1 MFHMKRRQLLKLL
14 SLAPIAGI
22 IGCTPNE
29 VRRSLAAGK
38 NLSNGDVTKAIT
50 SQIPSTGIPQL
61 DRLVRKQFEE
71 LAERLLKEWGD
82 EKVASAKEYV
92 KYTDEYQ
99 SRAIVNFE
107 TGIIRVETVDPK
119 NSKAKL
125 EQAIVSTLLTPED
138 PSKVELLTDK
148 EVSTNGEPFLH
159 NLVLD
164 HQQKP
169 VRYQWRAEQYAKHLI
184 RTAFKQDQYNGKPR
198 YFVTFNMVKDHQT
211 GSQQKYA
218 SYVTENSRKYKIK
231 RELVYAIMEAESSFN
246 PYAISHIP
254 AYGLMQI
261 VPSSAGRD
269 AHQLIYKKAG
279 TPTKDYLFVPK
290 NNIQMGTAY
299 LSILNDRYLA
309 KVKHPQTREY
319 CVIAGYNTGS
329 GNVLKAFHASD
340 RAKAFD
346 QINRMSPHQVYNHL
360 VANLPYEETRRYL
373 QKVTRF
379 QTKYS

>member
-1 MFHMKRRQLLKLL
+1 MFHMKRRELLQLL
-14 SLAPIAGI
+14 SLAPLAGLV
-22 IGCTPNE
+22 GCTPNE
-29 VRRSLAAGK
+29 IRRSIVAGQ
-38 NLSNGDVTKAIT
+38 NLTKGDVTKAIT
-50 SQIPSTGIPQL
+50 SQIPSTGIPEL

-82 EKVASAKEYV
+82 EKVASTKEYV

-107 TGIIRVETVDPK
+107 TGVIRVETVDPK
-119 NSKAKL
+119 DSKAKL
-125 EQAIVSTLLTPED
+125 QQAIVTTLLTPED
-138 PSKVELLTDK
+138 PSKVDLLTDK
-148 EVSTNGEPFLH
+148 EVGANGEPFLH
-159 NLVLD
+159 ELVLD
-164 HQQKP
+164 HQNQP
-169 VRYQWRAEQYAKHLI
+169 IRYQWRAEQFAKHLLQ
-184 RTAFKQDQYNGKPR
+184 TAYQQDQYNGKPR
-198 YFVTFNMVKDHQT
+198 HFVTFNMVKDHQSNST
-211 GSQQKYA
+211 DKYA
-218 SYVTENSRKYKIK
+218 SYVNENTRRFKVK
-231 RELVYAIMEAESSFN
+231 RSLVYAIMEAESSFN

-269 AHQLIYKKAG
+269 AHQLIYNKPG

-290 NNIQMGTAY
+290 NNIRMGTGY

-309 KVKHPQTREY
+309 KVNDPLSREY
-319 CVIAGYNTGS
+319 CVISGYNTGS
-329 GNVLKAFHASD
+329 GNVLKAFDSNRD
-340 RAKAFD
+340 RAFD
-346 QINRMSPHQVYNHL
+346 RINRMTPHQVYNHL